1 VIKTH
6 QNVGVAL
13 FGELTEYGVQHCRA
27 EFGGASSG
35 FDGFRQS
42 NWLGIGHASIL
53 SVRRVLLTTD
63 YGRDVSETWL
73 STYIQ
78 VTRFDEQIAQAE
90 MVTDET
96 LAPQTAAAVIE
107 RIQVQDLTEQ
117 ELEKL
122 PFGAIQ
128 LDTAGRI
135 LPFNGFESQISGVS
149 KEQAVGKLFF
159 TEIAPCTNIKESCG
173 RLKKV

>member
-1 VIKTH
+1 
-6 QNVGVAL
+6 
-13 FGELTEYGVQHCRA
+13 
-27 EFGGASSG
+27 
-35 FDGFRQS
+35 
-42 NWLGIGHASIL
+42 
-53 SVRRVLLTTD
+53 
-63 YGRDVSETWL
+63 
-73 STYIQ
+73 
-78 VTRFDEQIAQAE
+78 

-173 RLKKV
+173 RLKNV

>member
-1 VIKTH
+1 M
-6 QNVGVAL
+6 
-13 FGELTEYGVQHCRA
+13 
-27 EFGGASSG
+27 
-35 FDGFRQS
+35 
-42 NWLGIGHASIL
+42 
-53 SVRRVLLTTD
+53 
-63 YGRDVSETWL
+63 
-73 STYIQ
+73 
-78 VTRFDEQIAQAE
+78 RFDEQIAQAE

-128 LDTAGRI
+128 LDTTGRI
-135 LPFNGFESQISGVS
+135 LRFNGFESQISGVS

-159 TEIAPCTNIKESCG
+159 TEIAPCTNVKEFYG
-173 RLKKV
+173 RFKEGVACKRLHEKFRYHYSFKRNPMDVTITLFYSDLTQSIWVFVRPV

>member
-1 VIKTH
+1 M
-6 QNVGVAL
+6 
-13 FGELTEYGVQHCRA
+13 
-27 EFGGASSG
+27 
-35 FDGFRQS
+35 
-42 NWLGIGHASIL
+42 
-53 SVRRVLLTTD
+53 
-63 YGRDVSETWL
+63 
-73 STYIQ
+73 
-78 VTRFDEQIAQAE
+78 RFDEQIAQAE

-128 LDTAGRI
+128 LDTTGRI
-135 LPFNGFESQISGVS
+135 LRFNGFESQISGVS

-159 TEIAPCTNIKESCG
+159 TEIAPCTNVKEFYG
-173 RLKKV
+173 RFKEGVARKRLHEKFRYHYSFKRNPMDVTITLFYSDLTQSIWVFVRPV

>member
-1 VIKTH
+1 MRLEIFDAAGLSHEMEVLADERGIRR
-6 QNVGVAL
+6 NVDA
-13 FGELTEYGVQHCRA
+13 A
-27 EFGGASSG
+27 GA
-35 FDGFRQS
+35 
-42 NWLGIGHASIL
+42 H
-53 SVRRVLLTTD
+53 
-63 YGRDVSETWL
+63 
-73 STYIQ
+73 
-78 VTRFDEQIAQAE
+78 
-90 MVTDET
+90 
-96 LAPQTAAAVIE
+96 
-107 RIQVQDLTEQ
+107 QVQDLTEQ

-159 TEIAPCTNIKESCG
+159 TEIAPCTNVKESCG